1 MSQLKFIGLFI
12 LSHGGNQNQQG
23 VHVPFMWP
31 VALIMVWWHF
41 HVAGLNFEKILT
53 LKIIKRQRAIPE
65 DGCHHTVV
73 WQRYCRKLTFRLVG
87 PVLFYASGSVCNLAS
102 FLGARTGCR
111 FVGITLWP
119 GGEWEK
125 AYVVLLGVS

>member
-53 LKIIKRQRAIPE
+53 LKKTGKAESHPGRWVSSHSCLA
-65 DGCHHTVV
+65 
-73 WQRYCRKLTFRLVG
+73 K
-87 PVLFYASGSVCNLAS
+87 VL
-102 FLGARTGCR
+102 
-111 FVGITLWP
+111 
-119 GGEWEK
+119 
-125 AYVVLLGVS
+125 